1 MRFGLTIL
9 GTASQSPT
17 RERSQGGYVL
27 QWEDERVLFDPGE
40 GCQRQ
45 LRLAGISAA
54 QITRVCITHFHGD
67 HCLGLPGFV
76 QSRALTTDRPLVLH
90 YHAPEVGFVE
100 HLLAGTAI
108 DFDLHLDHMPMVDGD
123 VLTTPNFALAA
134 RDLVHP
140 SPAIGYRLEGP
151 GRVHVD
157 PDRAHAAGLEGEQI
171 GDLAE
176 HGAVE
181 QAGGTVRLA
190 EVGDY
195 RRGPIA
201 AFVMDTAMCEG
212 AAALAHDADLLI
224 CEATFLEAESQLA
237 ADHGHLTAAQA
248 GALAAD
254 AGAGLLVLSHF
265 SQRYHDTAPFET
277 EAAAAFPHVIV
288 AQDLM
293 TIEYD
298 AKARELITC
307 DPPT

>member
-1 MRFGLTIL
+1 MRLELTIL

-27 QWEDERVLFDPGE
+27 RWEDERVLFDPGE

-45 LRLAGISAA
+45 LRLAGVSAA

-108 DFDLHLDHMPMVDGD
+108 DFDLRLEHEPMVDGEAISTPHF
-123 VLTTPNFALAA
+123 VLLA
-134 RDLVHP
+134 RDLNHP
-140 SPAIGYRLEGP
+140 SPAIGYRLEAP
-151 GRVHVD
+151 GRMHVD
-157 PDRAHAAGLEGEQI
+157 PGRAEAAGLDGEQI
-171 GDLAE
+171 GELARQ
-176 HGAVE
+176 GVLDR
-181 QAGGTVRLA
+181 AGSTIRIDDVA
-190 EVGDY
+190 DY

-212 AAALAHDADLLI
+212 AAALAADADLLI
-224 CEATFLEAESQLA
+224 CEATFLDSEAQLA

-265 SQRYHDTAPFET
+265 SQRYADTTPFEA
-277 EAAAAFPHVIV
+277 EATQHFPSTIV
-288 AQDLM
+288 ARDLM
-293 TIEYD
+293 TVEFD
-298 AKARELITC
+298 AKAREVISC
-307 DPPT
+307 R